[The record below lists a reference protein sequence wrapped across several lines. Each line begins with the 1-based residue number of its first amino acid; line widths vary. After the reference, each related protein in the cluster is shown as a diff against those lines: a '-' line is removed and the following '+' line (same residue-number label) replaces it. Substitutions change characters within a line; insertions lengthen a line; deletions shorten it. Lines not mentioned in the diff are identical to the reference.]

1 MDKIHSMVRDR
12 AESLSLSQL
21 RRFQGQFEDAWEGMP
36 ISDLHDE
43 FLQNN
48 FDLGSKLDAQVNA
61 RGAAAVPIAV
71 LAFQSKEVTSSG

>member
-12 AESLSLSQL
+12 TESLSLSQL
-21 RRFQGQFEDAWEGMP
+21 RRFQGQFEYAWEGMP
-36 ISDLHDE
+36 FSDLHDE